1 MRKTA
6 ALFFTGAMLA
16 SLVGCGRTPGNDISN
31 GLGSGSSEVSL
42 SITDEPPSGVTVLFF
57 QIGITSAYLT
67 PASGSATIS
76 LLNNNMPI
84 EVDVTQ
90 LQAISAFLSAAN
102 VPAGTYNSLSIEFAN
117 PQLVI
122 FNASDSS
129 IASTCAV
136 GSICQLTPTINNS
149 ATVTFASTPFPVT
162 IGQNSQL
169 GFLLDFYLNNVIQSD
184 LSVNLGA
191 SNGVTVSELPSF
203 HPQFGFLVGTVAN
216 VSTSGNN
223 FSLITPDGR
232 TFTVDVN
239 SSTTFDDFPS
249 SNCATGSIACL
260 VSGQVVQI
268 QVASIE
274 PKRVLL
280 ASSVTFLQAA
290 GQQMVEGNIIG
301 LSTSGGTT
309 TMTLILHRTPFN
321 SGNLPLGGEAQ
332 VDISSSATFSA
343 DLNGFTL
350 PAGLAFT
357 GTSDLVVGQEVTV
370 QVTAGSLTT
379 SSGSGGFGMWGPPP
393 SVSFTTDSVVLEP
406 SQITGNITTVDSS
419 TSSFTL
425 SIQPSMFF
433 GHSSSGT
440 STSSTINVD
449 ATSQTNYFNLN
460 PDSFSGLAP
469 NSMVS
474 VQGWLFPP
482 ASGASSP
489 TMAAENVVGRPFG
502 FF

>member
-1 MRKTA
+1 MRKIA
-6 ALFFTGAMLA
+6 SFFFIGTMLA
-16 SLVGCGRTPGNDISN
+16 LLIGCGTTQGNGIS
-31 GLGSGSSEVSL
+31 GISDSGSPEVSL
-42 SITDEPPSGVTVLFF
+42 SITDDPPNGVQVLFF
-57 QIGITSAYLT
+57 QAGITQAYLT
-67 PASGSATIS
+67 STSGATVS
-76 LLNNNMPI
+76 LLNNNTPI
-84 EVDVTQ
+84 QVDVTQ
-90 LQAISAFLSAAN
+90 LQAISAFLSTAN
-102 VPAGTYNSLSIEFAN
+102 VSAATYNSLTVVFAN
-117 PQLVI
+117 FQLVI
-122 FNASDSS
+122 FNDSDSS
-129 IASTCAV
+129 IASTCAI
-136 GSICQLTPTINNS
+136 GSVCQLTPTLDGS
-149 ATVTFASTPFPVT
+149 GTVTFSSTPFPVT

-169 GFLLDFYLNNVIQSD
+169 GFLLDFHLNNVIQSD

-191 SNGVTVSELPSF
+191 SNGVTVSELPSQ

-216 VSTSGNN
+216 VSPSNSD

-232 TFTVDVN
+232 TFTVDV
-239 SSTTFDDFPS
+239 SGSTTFDDFPS
-249 SNCATGSIACL
+249 SDCSTGSIACL
-260 VSGQVVQI
+260 VSGQVVQV

-274 PKRVLL
+274 PKRVLA
-280 ASSVTFLQAA
+280 ASSITFLQAA

-309 TMTLILHRTPFN
+309 TMTLVLHRTPFN

-332 VDISSSATFSA
+332 VAISSSATFTA

-357 GTSDLVVGQEVTV
+357 GASDLVDGQEVSV
-370 QVTAGSLTT
+370 QVAAGSLTT
-379 SSGSGGFGMWGPPP
+379 SSGSGGSGMWGHPP
-393 SVSFTTDSVVLEP
+393 SVSFTTDSVELEP
-406 SQITGNITTVDSS
+406 SQVTGNITGVDSS

-433 GHSSSGT
+433 GHWSSGA

-449 ATSQTNYFNLN
+449 TTSQTSYFNLN
-460 PDSFSGLAP
+460 PDSFSGLAS
-469 NSMVS
+469 NNMVS
-474 VQGWLFPP
+474 AQGWLFPP

>member
-1 MRKTA
+1 MRKIA
-6 ALFFTGAMLA
+6 ALVFAGTMLT
-16 SLVGCGRTPGNDISN
+16 LLTGCGLTHSN
-31 GLGSGSSEVSL
+31 GISGISGSGSPEVSL
-42 SITDEPPSGVTVLFF
+42 SITDDPPSGVTVLFF
-57 QIGITSAYLT
+57 QIGITNAYLT
-67 PASGSATIS
+67 STSGSTVS

-84 EVDVTQ
+84 EVDITQ

-102 VPAGTYNSLSIEFAN
+102 VPAQTYKSLTVVFAN

-129 IASTCAV
+129 IASTCAI
-136 GSICQLTPTINNS
+136 GSVCQLTPTLDDS
-149 ATVTFASTPFPVT
+149 GTVTFTSTPFPVD
-162 IGQNSQL
+162 IAPNSQL
-169 GFLLDFYLNNVIQSD
+169 DFLLDFHLNNVIQSD

-191 SNGVTVSELPSF
+191 SYGVTVNELPSQ

-216 VSTSGNN
+216 VSMSNHD

-232 TFTVDVN
+232 TFTIDVN
-239 SSTTFDDFPS
+239 SSTAFDDFPS
-249 SNCATGSIACL
+249 SDCSTGSIACL
-260 VSGQVVQI
+260 VSGQVVQV

-274 PKRVLL
+274 ANRVLL
-280 ASSVTFLQAA
+280 ASSITFLQAA
-290 GQQMVEGNIIG
+290 GQQMVEGSIIG

-332 VDISSSATFSA
+332 VAIGSSATFSA

-357 GTSDLVVGQEVTV
+357 GASDLVVGQEVTV
-370 QVTAGSLTT
+370 QVAAGSLTT
-379 SSGSGGFGMWGPPP
+379 SSGSGGFGMSGPSP
-393 SVSFTTDSVVLEP
+393 SVSFTTDSVELEP
-406 SQITGNITTVDSS
+406 SQITGNITAVASS

-425 SIQPSMFF
+425 SVPPSMFF
-433 GHSSSGT
+433 GQLSSGT

-449 ATSQTNYFNLN
+449 TTSQTSYFNLN
-460 PDSFSGLAP
+460 PDSFSGLAQ
-469 NSMVS
+469 NDMVS

-489 TMAAENVVGRPFG
+489 TMAAEKVVGRPFG